1 MNYRFKRRSFLAT
14 LGGAVAF
21 QTMLENLE
29 AAEAGASSPPRLLAA
44 AWPVGTIRYHYL
56 PLGGSRD
63 FTMSRILMPFE
74 ALGLREDL
82 VILYGLSHRGLASNG
97 GGPEGGTVMMMTG
110 ADSPGCREN
119 GGEQDDSVAGG
130 PSFDQI
136 FLKHAPNLQRPGK
149 GYANAIGDARV
160 DSQETS
166 TQCLSYSHVT
176 RQIESSRP
184 GGPITENTPLL
195 PKLHPIDLYTE
206 LFSDFTPGVD
216 DPSQMV
222 MDLRLKKSVLDGSL
236 RQLARLGQLA
246 PASERTKVEIHTEAV
261 RKLEQQ
267 LSDLL
272 AEPRDCELPP
282 APDATIQGKSG
293 SQFYYGNPQAVE
305 PDAELVERIGKLHLA
320 TIRAAFQ
327 CDLIRVATFA
337 WTPSQPNMAIE
348 NLDPNDPEVH
358 YMHHPLSHRTGS
370 ASFYSGEP
378 PDPGASDA
386 YVYEAMVRANI
397 WYFQKYAD
405 VFAEWKTATD
415 GFGNPL
421 LDHTVI
427 PLMTDVA
434 DGAHAREPLAALILG
449 GKALGLQGGQFLDF
463 QSNRRPHNDLWLTI
477 AQAFFPDSP
486 NVLDA
491 MPGEVFFRDGVA
503 PIDGLWQRPA

>member
-1 MNYRFKRRSFLAT
+1 MNYRFKRRSFLTT
-14 LGGAVAF
+14 LGGGFAF

-29 AAEAGASSPPRLLAA
+29 AAEAGARSPPRLLAA

-56 PLGGSRD
+56 PLGGNRD

-74 ALGLREDL
+74 TLGLREDL
-82 VILYGLSHRGLASNG
+82 VILYGLMQRGIVTNG

-119 GGEQDDSVAGG
+119 GGEHDDSVAGG

-136 FLKHAPNLQRPGK
+136 FLKHSLNLQRPGK
-149 GYANAIGDARV
+149 GYASAIGDARV
-160 DSQETS
+160 DSYETS
-166 TQCLSYSHVT
+166 TQCFSYSHVT
-176 RQIESSRP
+176 REIESSRP

-195 PKLHPIDLYTE
+195 PKLNPIDLYTE
-206 LFSDFTPGVD
+206 LFSGFAPGVD
-216 DPSQMV
+216 SSQMV
-222 MDLRLKKSVLDGSL
+222 KDLRLKKSVLDGSL
-236 RQLARLGQLA
+236 RQLARLGELA
-246 PASERTKVEIHTEAV
+246 PASERAKVEIHTEAV

-272 AEPRDCELPP
+272 TNPGCQVPA
-282 APDATIQGKSG
+282 APDATIQGLAS
-293 SQFYYGNPQAVE
+293 SRQPYGNPTADE
-305 PDAELVERIGKLHLA
+305 PDEAVVEQIGKLHLA

-337 WTPSQPNMAIE
+337 WTPSQPHMAMT
-348 NLDPNDPEVH
+348 NLDPDKPDIY
-358 YMHHPLSHRTGS
+358 YMHHPLSHRSGS
-370 ASFYSGEP
+370 SQFYSGEP

-397 WYFQKYAD
+397 WYFEKYAE

-427 PLMTDVA
+427 PLMTDAA
-434 DGAHAREPLAALILG
+434 DGSHARDPLAALILG
-449 GKALGLQGGQFLDF
+449 GKGLGFQGGQFLDF
-463 QSNRRPHNDLWLTI
+463 QLDRRPHNDLWMTV

-486 NVLDA
+486 NVLDEL
-491 MPGEVFFRDGVA
+491 PDEVFFRDGVA
-503 PIDGLWQRPA
+503 PIEGLWQRLA